1 MTELRQALTGNGL
14 ETVGKVQQSGLERIA
29 M

>member
-14 ETVGKVQQSGLERIA
+14 KIVGKVQQSGLERIA